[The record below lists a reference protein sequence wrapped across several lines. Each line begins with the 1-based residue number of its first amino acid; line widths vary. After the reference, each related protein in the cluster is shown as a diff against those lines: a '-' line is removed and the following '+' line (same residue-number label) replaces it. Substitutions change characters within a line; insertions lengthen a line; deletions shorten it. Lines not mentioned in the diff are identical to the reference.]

1 MKKKCLNCG
10 SEISGPFCVT
20 CGQNSSTERLNIRQ
34 LFSNAMGHFFN
45 LDSVVPKTILD
56 LSRNPGQVAKRY
68 VAGERIAYVSPFR
81 YCLAAVALMM
91 VTYSLIIQKT
101 NMGHFEPDA
110 LLSPSKMDFQIEVN
124 EFIMRHL
131 NKITFAILPL
141 QALVLKGLFRKSR
154 YNYAEVLSFSLYIL
168 GHMSLVA
175 SFLSLVLFFNFELQF
190 GIYILIQTVYGIWS
204 AVGFFGEKVWTTF
217 LKITAVSIINGVIAL
232 IFIFILLIPKIQDM
246 VEVKN
251 TEDSQTTSI
260 LE

>member
-91 VTYSLIIQKT
+91 VTCSQLV
-101 NMGHFEPDA
+101 ESD
-110 LLSPSKMDFQIEVN
+110 LLNTK
-124 EFIMRHL
+124 
-131 NKITFAILPL
+131 AIKYLWPAA
-141 QALVLKGLFRKSR
+141 QENVFPMKR
-154 YNYAEVLSFSLYIL
+154 
-168 GHMSLVA
+168 
-175 SFLSLVLFFNFELQF
+175 NF
-190 GIYILIQTVYGIWS
+190 
-204 AVGFFGEKVWTTF
+204 K
-217 LKITAVSIINGVIAL
+217 
-232 IFIFILLIPKIQDM
+232 
-246 VEVKN
+246 
-251 TEDSQTTSI
+251 
-260 LE
+260 